1 MLLTGPARGYVKDGL
16 KSMNVPFVHKYFEQH
31 TDLLHF
37 YYALDLYL
45 VTSREEGGPMGLLES
60 MASGIP
66 VVSTNVGMARDLIQD
81 EVNGYISKSLNPEI
95 ISNKVKKVIN
105 NKNNDLVKKARNT
118 IEKVDWN
125 IVSRKHIN
133 LAYKKYIF

>member
-1 MLLTGPARGYVKDGL
+1 MLW
-16 KSMNVPFVHKYFEQH
+16 
-31 TDLLHF
+31 
-37 YYALDLYL
+37 LYL

-105 NKNNDLVKKARNT
+105 NKNNYLFKKARNT